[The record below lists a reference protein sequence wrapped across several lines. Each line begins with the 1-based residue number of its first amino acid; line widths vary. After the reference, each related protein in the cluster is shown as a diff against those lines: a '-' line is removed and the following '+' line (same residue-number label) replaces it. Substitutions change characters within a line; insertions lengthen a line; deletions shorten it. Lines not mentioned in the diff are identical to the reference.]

1 MHTES
6 SERTPPMTRDWG
18 RSGITTSALGMGCWA
33 IGGEWQDGDG
43 HALGWGR
50 TDDDESIAA
59 VRRAI
64 DRGVTFFDTADV
76 YGAGH
81 SEEVLGRA
89 IARHRSALVIASK
102 WGNTFDPVTRTMT
115 GSDSSPEYVRSA
127 LVASLR
133 RLGTDHLDLYQLH
146 LSEASIE
153 EGERLRDACEA
164 LVGEGLIRAY
174 AWSTDDAERA
184 AVFAAGSHCA
194 AVQHECSVLH
204 DAPDLLA
211 LCAEQD
217 IASINRS
224 PLAMG
229 LLGGRYRTGRVGSG
243 DIRAN
248 PPAWLRWFVDGE
260 ASPEWIARAEAIRE
274 VLTSGGRTPAQGA
287 LAWLWARSPRTVPIP
302 GVRTVAQAEENA
314 GAMDH
319 GPLTADQLAEVDT
332 LLRGSAEE
340 LAAR

>member
-1 MHTES
+1 MHSGSREGAS
-6 SERTPPMTRDWG
+6 AATRRWG
-18 RSGITTSALGMGCWA
+18 RSGIETSALGMGCWA
-33 IGGEWQDGDG
+33 IGGEWRDGDG
-43 HALGWGR
+43 NPLGWGR

-59 VRRAI
+59 VRRAVE
-64 DRGVTFFDTADV
+64 RGVTFFDTADV

-81 SEEVLGRA
+81 SEQILGRA
-89 IARHRSALVIASK
+89 VAGHRAGLVIGSK
-102 WGNTFDPVTRTMT
+102 WGNTFDPATRTLT
-115 GSDSSPEYVRSA
+115 GTDSSPEYVRRA

-133 RLGTDHLDLYQLH
+133 RLGTDYLDLYQLH
-146 LSEASIE
+146 LSDATPQ

-164 LVGEGLIRAY
+164 LVDEGLIRGY
-174 AWSTDDAERA
+174 AWSTDDADRA
-184 AVFAAGSHCA
+184 AVFASGPRCA

-204 DAPDLLA
+204 DAPEILA

-229 LLGGRYRTGRVGSG
+229 LLGGRYGTGRVGSG

-248 PPAWLRWFVDGE
+248 PPAWLRWFVDGK
-260 ASPEWIARAEAIRE
+260 ASPEWIARADAVRG

-319 GPLTADQLAEVDT
+319 GPLTAGQLAEIDT
-332 LLRGSAEE
+332 LLTGLAEDPVV
-340 LAAR
+340 R

>member
-1 MHTES
+1 MHSES
-6 SERTPPMTRDWG
+6 DAGTPAMTRHWG
-18 RSGITTSALGMGCWA
+18 RSGIETSALGIGCWA
-33 IGGEWQDGDG
+33 VGGEWRDTEGN
-43 HALGWGR
+43 ALGWGR

-59 VRRAI
+59 IRRAV
-64 DRGVTFFDTADV
+64 DLGVTFFDTADV

-81 SEEVLGRA
+81 SEQILGRA
-89 IARHRSALVIASK
+89 VAGRRSGLVIASK

-115 GSDSSPEYVRSA
+115 GSDPSPEYVRTA

-146 LSEASIE
+146 LSDASIE

-164 LVGEGLIRAY
+164 LVGEGLIRGY
-174 AWSTDDAERA
+174 AWSTDDADRA
-184 AVFAAGSHCA
+184 AVFASGSGCA

-204 DAPDLLA
+204 DAPAMLA
-211 LCAEQD
+211 LCAERD

-248 PPAWLRWFVDGE
+248 PPAWLRWFVDGV
-260 ASPEWIARAEAIRE
+260 ASPEWIARAEAVRE

-287 LAWLWARSPRTVPIP
+287 LAWLWARSPHTVPIP

-314 GAMDH
+314 GAMNH
-319 GPLTADQLAEVDT
+319 GPLTADQLAEVDG
-332 LLRGSAEE
+332 LLNGLAEE
-340 LAAR
+340 PVGR